1 MVGDPVESWPLEGAV
16 DDPDVEVAAA
26 VAIENDL
33 APVGRE
39 GRLSSTVRMGK
50 KGLIRTRSSSTPE
63 GLAVKIWQSP
73 AVEHLAG
80 PVFALVIL
88 FVRRTLPESPRW
100 LITHGR
106 QQEAEAALR
115 QIEDLAR
122 RSGQSLTPV
131 DDSSAIL
138 LVPDKEYG

>member
-1 MVGDPVESWPLEGAV
+1 LVIRWKVGLWKEQWTIQMSKLPL
-16 DDPDVEVAAA
+16 
-26 VAIENDL
+26 
-33 APVGRE
+33 
-39 GRLSSTVRMGK
+39 RLLSKTILLPSGEKAGFSSTVCMGK